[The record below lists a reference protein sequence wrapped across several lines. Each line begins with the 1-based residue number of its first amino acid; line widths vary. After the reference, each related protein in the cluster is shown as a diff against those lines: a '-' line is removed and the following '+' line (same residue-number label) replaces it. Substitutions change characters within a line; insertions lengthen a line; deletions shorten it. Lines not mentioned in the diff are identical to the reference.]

1 MSFNEIKSHKVFRTI
16 DKSMKF
22 LSDDSELKE
31 MREKKVMTINY
42 DIEEDDTKRQTK
54 EINKI

>member
-1 MSFNEIKSHKVFRTI
+1 
-16 DKSMKF
+16 MKF

-42 DIEEDDTKRQTK
+42 DIEEDDKKRQTK